1 MNEKVKSD
9 VYNHLIKYKRQTLK
23 IHENGVW
30 WSNKKEYEHI
40 IPEDPLDKNIINS
53 NYHDAL
59 ANILPKTKR
68 HPGFNH
74 LNSSQALALNLF
86 GPFVIEKKIN
96 LIAERVYNSIE
107 VIGSDFEYVY
117 DEVEGTN
124 FDFYIK
130 GKNQDIFFEVKY
142 TEDNF
147 ASAKKDSNHIA
158 KYDSV
163 YKERLSKI
171 CSIERDEFFSKY
183 QLLRNVIYSNKG
195 FIVFV
200 IPEFRT
206 DLSENVKSV
215 KHLVN
220 CPEKILKLSIDE
232 ICRIGKE
239 DTVLNSGGH
248 YDVFYEKYLDIEFR
262 QSKR

>member
-1 MNEKVKSD
+1 MKEIFKSD
-9 VYNHLIKYKRQTLK
+9 VYNHLIAYKLQTLK
-23 IHENGVW
+23 ILENGVW
-30 WSNKKEYEHI
+30 WNNKKEYGHI
-40 IPEDPLDKNIINS
+40 LPKELSDENILNS
-53 NYHDAL
+53 NYHDSL
-59 ANILPKTKR
+59 VKKVRTMNR
-68 HPGFNH
+68 HIGFNH

-86 GPFVIEKKIN
+86 GPFVIEKKLN
-96 LIAERVYNSIE
+96 LITEWINPGLD
-107 VIGSDFEYVY
+107 VIGSDFECIY

-206 DLSENVKSV
+206 DLSENVDSV
-215 KHLVN
+215 KKLVN
-220 CPEKILKLSIDE
+220 CSEKIRKLSIDE

-239 DTVLNSGGH
+239 DAVLNSGGH
-248 YDVFYEKYLDIEFR
+248 YDAFHEKYLDIEFR